1 MRKFIDETGNQY
13 GRLTVLYLDK
23 ENKKPDKHWICK
35 CSCGTIKSIS
45 GSQLRAGRVK
55 SCGCLQKK
63 EWLNK
68 TFGEWTVIS
77 KEGEKPNSVLCKCSC
92 GEIRSV
98 YKSHLMTGLS
108 KSCGN
113 NVKYQRI
120 IRDNLIG
127 KRFNHLLV
135 LNRDWDTKNKYP
147 RWICQCD
154 CGNIKSISG
163 KHLKSQKI

>member
-1 MRKFIDETGNQY
+1 
-13 GRLTVLYLDK
+13 
-23 ENKKPDKHWICK
+23 
-35 CSCGTIKSIS
+35 
-45 GSQLRAGRVK
+45 
-55 SCGCLQKK
+55 
-63 EWLNK
+63 
-68 TFGEWTVIS
+68 
-77 KEGEKPNSVLCKCSC
+77 
-92 GEIRSV
+92 
-98 YKSHLMTGLS
+98 MTGLS

-113 NVKYQRI
+113 NVKHQRI